1 MRARVQ
7 SHSQCDAGGARGAG
21 GMGAMVASTA
31 GLRDGGPAFVDFG
44 AVFSPD
50 TRRKRGDALYCI
62 ALHCIALYLLCT
74 VLHCTVL

>member
-1 MRARVQ
+1 
-7 SHSQCDAGGARGAG
+7 
-21 GMGAMVASTA
+21 MVASTA

-62 ALHCIALYLLCT
+62 ALHCIALYLVCT